1 MSKTSNQEVTSIKIT
16 KAFILLLLVGAVGM
30 CIGGPTIVKIVM
42 TKRSPFF
49 EAELRF
55 WTLLS
60 CGYLCAVLFF
70 IFLYQLFLLVSRIEK
85 GDVFIPENVRALSFI
100 SNLVLAAAIVTL
112 FVGVTCTYMILIIT
126 LAAIFITPI
135 IRVVKNAFGKAV
147 EMKEEL
153 DYTI

>member
-1 MSKTSNQEVTSIKIT
+1 MNKDNTKELSSIKIT
-16 KAFILLLLVGAVGM
+16 KILILLLLVGAVGM

-49 EAELRF
+49 DGEVRF

-60 CGYLCAVLFF
+60 CGYVCAVLFF

-85 GDVFIPENVRALSFI
+85 GDVFISENVKALGLI
-100 SNLVLAAAIVTL
+100 SNLVLTAAFITL
-112 FVGVTCTYMILIIT
+112 FVGLTCTYMILIIT
-126 LAAIFITPI
+126 LAAFFITPI